1 MDKILI
7 SVLVPDLETLRQGG
21 GPVIHTLRWGR
32 GSLPNFF
39 RPFGPQFSRKKGGR
53 GPSPPGPLPQ
63 IHQRISG
70 TFLLVGSVILKKFCL
85 WDPESQKNLLVEF
98 RVRNPTSDWNP
109 ESERSEIQQL
119 KSGIQMARTQY
130 LFRGYKE
137 SKCHLEQIVF
147 SINSS
152 CRYSTDSFY
161 PGNWYCLYVLHG
173 IGMLIIV

>member
-21 GPVIHTLRWGR
+21 GPVIHTLRWG
-32 GSLPNFF
+32 
-39 RPFGPQFSRKKGGR
+39 PQFSRKKGGR

-70 TFLLVGSVILKKFCL
+70 KFLLVGSVILKKFCL

-119 KSGIQMARTQY
+119 ESGIQMARTQY
-130 LFRGYKE
+130 LFTGYYKE

-161 PGNWYCLYVLHG
+161 SGNWYCLYVLHG

>member
-21 GPVIHTLRWGR
+21 GPVIHTLRWG
-32 GSLPNFF
+32 S
-39 RPFGPQFSRKKGGR
+39 QFSRKKGGR

-70 TFLLVGSVILKKFCL
+70 KFLLVGSVILKKFCL

-119 KSGIQMARTQY
+119 ESGIQMARTQY
-130 LFRGYKE
+130 LFTGYYKE

-161 PGNWYCLYVLHG
+161 SGNWYCLYVLHG